1 MTARTGH
8 LLTWLASLFAATA
21 FLVVL
26 VVFAREIAD
35 YRKNVEAWARR
46 DLRTQAKLT
55 AANLAEALSTQDF
68 RRIDAVAHALEA
80 DDILLT
86 VYSGPGG
93 VFYRSPTRTSPD
105 VRESATVDEYR
116 IELGF
121 PEETVFRPFDRA
133 VRGFLLAAL
142 VGVLGMF
149 VVFFTLYRQRVK
161 IRELA
166 RLERFRR
173 EFVADVSHE
182 IKTPLTGI
190 LGAVSLL
197 EDASASRSAD
207 ETAVLLSLVSKEAK
221 RLNGLVQ
228 QILDLARLER
238 EGEVLNLEEVDLA
251 ELVRDTVEGLV
262 PAARAAGID
271 LSYAPVCRPPR
282 NGDAA
287 GTVRVDGQL
296 IGQAVSNVIVNAIRH
311 SGSKE
316 IIVSLEQTSKSAR
329 IAVEDHG
336 VGIPPEH
343 VARIFER
350 FHRVDPARAAETGGA
365 GLGLAIVR
373 RIARLHGGDVTCT
386 PARPRGTCFTLDLP
400 S

>member
-1 MTARTGH
+1 MTARLGH
-8 LLTWLASLFAATA
+8 TLTWLASLFAAAA
-21 FLVVL
+21 FLLVL

-35 YRKNVEAWARR
+35 YRSNVEAWARR
-46 DLRTQAKLT
+46 DLRTQARLT
-55 AANLAEALSTQDF
+55 AANLAEALATQDF
-68 RRIDAVAHALEA
+68 RRIDEIARGLAA

-93 VFYRSPTRTSPD
+93 VFYRSPVRARPD

-121 PEETVFRPFDRA
+121 PEETVFRPFNRA

-190 LGAVSLL
+190 LGAVGLL
-197 EDASASRSAD
+197 GDVLQGGGEESR
-207 ETAVLLSLVSKEAK
+207 TLLSLIEKESR

-238 EGEVLNLEEVDLA
+238 EGEVLDARPTDLA
-251 ELVRDTVEGLV
+251 ALVRETVDALRPKAE
-262 PAARAAGID
+262 AAGVALTLRLAD
-271 LSYAPVCRPPR
+271 LPPVVCDGRLIAQALSNLVENALR
-282 NGDAA
+282 HA
-287 GTVRVDGQL
+287 GTPDV
-296 IGQAVSNVIVNAIRH
+296 VISLESH
-311 SGSKE
+311 GKG
-316 IIVSLEQTSKSAR
+316 VSLV
-329 IAVEDHG
+329 VEDHG
-336 VGIPPEH
+336 IGIPPEH
-343 VARIFER
+343 AARIFER

-373 RIARLHGGDVTCT
+373 RIARLHGGDVVCV
-386 PARPRGTCFTLDLP
+386 PAVPHGACFTLTLG
-400 S
+400 

>member
-207 ETAVLLSLVSKEAK
+207 ETAVLLSLVSKEAT

-238 EGEVLNLEEVDLA
+238 EGEVLDRRTTDLA
-251 ELVRDTVEGLV
+251 ALVRETADALR
-262 PAARAAGID
+262 PKAAAAGVT
-271 LSYAPVCRPPR
+271 L
-282 NGDAA
+282 
-287 GTVRVDGQL
+287 TVRLADVPPVVCDGRL
-296 IGQAVSNVIVNAIRH
+296 IAQALANLVENALRH
-311 SGSKE
+311 ADSPDVVVTLDAHGKGVWLS
-316 IIVSLEQTSKSAR
+316 
-329 IAVEDHG
+329 VEDHG

-373 RIARLHGGDVTCT
+373 RIARLHGGDVTCA
-386 PARPRGTCFTLDLP
+386 PAHPRGTCFTLHIN
-400 S
+400 